1 MTRRSILAATLIAM
15 FVAHVSPAAA
25 CSSLNG
31 PPSEEQ
37 LFAKATSVFVA
48 HVTSVAEIA
57 APDDVKKVY
66 PQILEASIQTIE
78 VIKGQPPAEA
88 KVKSLPLG
96 YGNCTLPLLAGAD
109 YIFFFQDQVS
119 YVTFVT
125 GSAGPILNLGG
136 TEVRGRLE
144 KLRSLA
150 K

>member
-1 MTRRSILAATLIAM
+1 MRLAFPVAAITIAQI
-15 FVAHVSPAAA
+15 SPAAA
-25 CSSLNG
+25 CSSLSG
-31 PPSEEQ
+31 PSSEEQ

-57 APDDVKKVY
+57 APDDVRKHY
-66 PQILEASIQTIE
+66 PQILEASINTIE
-78 VIKGQPPAEA
+78 VIKGQPPADA
-88 KVKSLPLG
+88 KVRSLPLG

-109 YIFFFQDQVS
+109 YIFFFQDQLS

-125 GSAGPILNLGG
+125 GSAGPILNLAG

-144 KLRSLA
+144 RLRSLA